1 MILGDGEREAT
12 PEELEETGVR
22 QEYGQNSTDR
32 QFVLY
37 RVKGE
42 EKIIRKHLAPDEVR
56 PEHGADDVIPPSSDV
71 WAYGGKGRRG

>member
-12 PEELEETGVR
+12 PEVLEETGIR
-22 QEYGQNSTDR
+22 QEYGQNSIDR

-42 EKIIRKHLAPDEVR
+42 EKII
-56 PEHGADDVIPPSSDV
+56 
-71 WAYGGKGRRG
+71 